1 MMITLK
7 KVWVFLKTHWYI
19 PLLIIVGIVVKSKSD
34 ALKDIIDAQKKSY
47 DKQTEAIRDAEIEK
61 KNLKEKVEKEYEQA
75 VSDIKLIHKLKKQEL
90 AEEKEEEIKKII
102 KKNYN
107 KPEKITKELS
117 DAFGVKYVP
126 KNLNN
131 NN

>member
-1 MMITLK
+1 MLK

-19 PLLIIVGIVVKSKSD
+19 PLLIIVGVVVKSKSN

-61 KNLKEKVEKEYEQA
+61 KNLKEKVEKEYKQA
-75 VSDIKLIHKLKKQEL
+75 VSDIKLIHKLKKQKL

-131 NN
+131 ND

>member
-1 MMITLK
+1 VIALK
-7 KVWVFLKTHWYI
+7 KTWVFLKTHWYI
-19 PLLIIVGIVVKSKSD
+19 PLLIVVGVVVKSKSN

>member
-1 MMITLK
+1 MIALK
-7 KVWVFLKTHWYI
+7 KTWVFLKTHWYI
-19 PLLIIVGIVVKSKSD
+19 PLLIVVGVVVKSKSN

>member
-1 MMITLK
+1 MITLK
-7 KVWVFLKTHWYI
+7 KLWVFFKTHWYI
-19 PLLIIVGIVVKSKSD
+19 PLLIIVGVVVKSKSN

-61 KNLKEKVEKEYEQA
+61 KNLKEKVEKEYKQA
-75 VSDIKLIHKLKKQEL
+75 VSDIKLIHKLKKQKL

-131 NN
+131 ND

>member
-1 MMITLK
+1 MITLK
-7 KVWVFLKTHWYI
+7 KLWVFFKTHWYI
-19 PLLIIVGIVVKSKSD
+19 PLLIIVGVVAKSKSN

-61 KNLKEKVEKEYEQA
+61 KNLKEKVEKEYKQA
-75 VSDIKLIHKLKKQEL
+75 VSDIKLIHKLKKQKL

>member
-1 MMITLK
+1 MIALK

-19 PLLIIVGIVVKSKSD
+19 PLLIIVGIIVKSKSD

>member
-1 MMITLK
+1 MITLK

-19 PLLIIVGIVVKSKSD
+19 PLLIIVGIIVKSKSD

>member
-1 MMITLK
+1 MITLK

>member
-1 MMITLK
+1 MIALK
-7 KVWVFLKTHWYI
+7 KTWVFLKTHWYI
-19 PLLIIVGIVVKSKSD
+19 PLLIIVGVVVKSKSE
-34 ALKDIIDAQKKSY
+34 ALKGIIDAQKKSY

-61 KNLKEKVEKEYEQA
+61 KSLKEKVEKEYEQA

-131 NN
+131 ND

>member
-1 MMITLK
+1 MIALK
-7 KVWVFLKTHWYI
+7 KTWVFLKTHWYI

-34 ALKDIIDAQKKSY
+34 ALKGIIDAQKKSY
-47 DKQTEAIRDAEIEK
+47 DKQAEAIRDAEIEK

-75 VSDIKLIHKLKKQEL
+75 ISDIKLIHKLKKQEL

>member
-1 MMITLK
+1 MITLK
-7 KVWVFLKTHWYI
+7 KLWVFFKTHWYI
-19 PLLIIVGIVVKSKSD
+19 PLLIIVGVVVKSKSD
-34 ALKDIIDAQKKSY
+34 VLKGIIDAQKKSY

-61 KNLKEKVEKEYEQA
+61 KNLKEKVDKEYEQA

-131 NN
+131 ND

>member
-1 MMITLK
+1 MIALK
-7 KVWVFLKTHWYI
+7 KTWAFLKTHWYI
-19 PLLIIVGIVVKSKSD
+19 PLLIIVGFIVKSKSD
-34 ALKDIIDAQKKSY
+34 ALKGIIDAQKKSY

-61 KNLKEKVEKEYEQA
+61 KNLKEKVDKEYKQA

>member
-1 MMITLK
+1 MLTLK
-7 KVWVFLKTHWYI
+7 KVWVFIKTHWYI
-19 PLLIIVGIVVKSKSD
+19 PLLIIIGIVTKSKSN

-61 KNLKEKVEKEYEQA
+61 KNLKEKVEKEYKQA
-75 VSDIKLIHKLKKQEL
+75 VSDIKLIHKLKKQKL

-131 NN
+131 ND

>member
-1 MMITLK
+1 MIALK
-7 KVWVFLKTHWYI
+7 KTWVFLKTHWYI
-19 PLLIIVGIVVKSKSD
+19 PLLIVVGVVVKSKSN

-61 KNLKEKVEKEYEQA
+61 KSLKEKVEKEYEQA

-131 NN
+131 ND

>member
-1 MMITLK
+1 MIALK
-7 KVWVFLKTHWYI
+7 KTWAFLKTHWYI
-19 PLLIIVGIVVKSKSD
+19 PLLIIVGFIVKSKSD
-34 ALKDIIDAQKKSY
+34 ALKGIIDAQKKSY